1 MTESDLK
8 QIAQELTLPFS
19 LGNRPFALEG
29 REEHLGPDDW
39 AWLFLRLNVGYRK
52 AFKEHISKPED
63 QRLASHLVNAIDNHS
78 VRYDLDGSCSSRF
91 GLSAWLNP
99 ERPFLP
105 VLKNGGSW
113 FFPLKRPI
121 LEDPLRT
128 EVSST
133 AHTRCKHPFSDD
145 TDVHPCALVNETAF
159 GFRTRGKVE
168 YPTAR
173 DSFFEIYE
181 KNVISIAVDCSIPP
195 SGQMSAILN
204 IAEITRKHLR
214 KHGAKTHDNKACYQ
228 VMDIHHCD
236 TFSKIKFKTSGGIQH
251 PASKLKETD
260 DLSDLW
266 CVVSIDALGPL
277 SSQTSAVLS
286 LLKKKYADNVNAN
299 MLAPSPLPE
308 PLPTNLP
315 TCTVDGNS
323 SNGGNYLKAL
333 LIVAELNEK
342 FSRIGNFVDV
352 EIMNVINAGRSN
364 RGYANTWREP
374 FHSDIKEKYIDKAQ
388 QLINGGYRWLVHAQK
403 PQIKQD
409 RRPVLKTRFIPNSI
423 KNSVRARPE
432 WD

>member
-1 MTESDLK
+1 MTESILQ
-8 QIAQELTLPFS
+8 QIAQELTLPLS
-19 LGNRPFALEG
+19 PGNKPFALEG

-39 AWLFLRLNVGYRK
+39 AWLFLRLNAEYRK
-52 AFKEHISKPED
+52 AFEEHISNPED
-63 QRLASHLVNAIDNHS
+63 QRLASHLVNAIDNQS
-78 VRYDLDGSCSSRF
+78 VRNDLDGNCSSRF

-105 VLKNGGSW
+105 ALKNGGSW

-128 EVSST
+128 EVSIKPYMHS
-133 AHTRCKHPFSDD
+133 KHPFSNDANA
-145 TDVHPCALVNETAF
+145 HPYALVNETPF

-168 YPTAR
+168 YPRSR
-173 DSFFEIYE
+173 DSFFEVYE
-181 KNVISIAVDCSIPP
+181 KNVLLIAVDCGIPP
-195 SGQMSAILN
+195 NGQMLAIRE

-214 KHGAKTHDNKACYQ
+214 KRGAKTHDNKNCYQ
-228 VMDIHHCD
+228 VMDIHACD
-236 TFSKIKFKTSGGIQH
+236 TFSRIKFKVSAGIQH
-251 PASKLKETD
+251 PANEFKATD
-260 DLSDLW
+260 DFSNLW

-277 SSQTSAVLS
+277 SSQTNAALS
-286 LLKKKYADNVNAN
+286 LLKKRYTENVNAN
-299 MLAPSPLPE
+299 MLAPSPLLE

-342 FSRIGNFVDV
+342 FSGIGNFVDV
-352 EIMNVINAGRSN
+352 EIMNVINAGRCN

-388 QLINGGYRWLVHAQK
+388 QLISGDYRWLVHAQK
-403 PQIKQD
+403 PQIKQE
-409 RRPVLKTRFIPNSI
+409 RRPALKTRFIPNSI
-423 KNSVRARPE
+423 KNRMRARPE